1 MADHA
6 TDERKDR
13 LSPGVVDVDTV
24 DTPER
29 LERGRW
35 LFAQPCT
42 FLRGVAAVDQLPPF
56 ALPEVAFCGRSNVG
70 KSSLVNALTS
80 RKTLARTSNTPG
92 RTQELN
98 FFDLAGTLILVD
110 LPGYGYA
117 KAPKAKVDAWVELIR
132 RYLAGRPTLRLALVL
147 VDARH
152 GLKPND
158 REVMALLGEA
168 AVPFLV
174 VLTKAD
180 LIKPPALSKLEAAL
194 ADELRRTP
202 AALPVPQPTSSA
214 TGLGIEALRARLAML
229 TEAVAAGPP
238 GETAR

>member
-1 MADHA
+1 MSDAASDA
-6 TDERKDR
+6 F
-13 LSPGVVDVDTV
+13 

-29 LERGRW
+29 LEQGRW

-42 FLRGVAAVDQLPPF
+42 FLRGVVAADHLPPF
-56 ALPEVAFCGRSNVG
+56 ALPEVAFAGRSNVG
-70 KSSLVNALTS
+70 KSSLINALTG

-92 RTQELN
+92 RTQEVN
-98 FFDLAGTLILVD
+98 FFDLAGELILVD

-132 RYLAGRPTLRLALVL
+132 AYLAGRPTLRLACVL

-152 GLKPND
+152 GLKESD
-158 REVMALLGEA
+158 REVMALLGKA

-180 LIKPPALSKLEAAL
+180 LIKPPALAKLEVGLEA
-194 ADELRRTP
+194 ELRRTP
-202 AALPVPQPTSSA
+202 AALPVPQATSSA
-214 TGLGIEALRARLAML
+214 KGLGIDLLRARLAML
-229 TEAVAAGPP
+229 TERTG
-238 GETAR
+238 ARPAEESRE